1 MVSRFLVDSHT
12 RLPATSTTPPE
23 KRRTTSPIMQIEQRP
38 TTDQE
43 TQEKGCGST
52 SYATCKPLTSPATR
66 MPASSAAT
74 GVVHVRY
81 GKAKKG
87 SPPKRRSVLT
97 VFDWTP
103 EVIADWLAHGQPYM
117 DDGIDL
123 FPSERGVLVSEDTL
137 LRRFRRYCDDLG
149 LSAGLDLHSLR
160 RSYATHLIEDGWDP
174 MFVQHQ
180 MGHEHA
186 STTALYTCVSSDY
199 RIRTL
204 RAGCSMPPSLT
215 RWH

>member
-1 MVSRFLVDSHT
+1 M
-12 RLPATSTTPPE
+12 
-23 KRRTTSPIMQIEQRP
+23 
-38 TTDQE
+38 
-43 TQEKGCGST
+43 GCGST
-52 SYATCKPLTSPATR
+52 SCATCKPLNFARNPHAR
-66 MPASSAAT
+66 EFGRY

-103 EVIADWLAHGQPYM
+103 EVITDWLAHGQPYM

-137 LRRFRRYCDDLG
+137 LRRFRRYCEDLG

-204 RAGCSMPPSLT
+204 RRVLNATVSDALTFDDESSLNDKST
-215 RWH
+215 TPGD